1 MTRPL
6 HELVRLYL
14 GRKLNDRAHLALS
27 VLNVVKDISPQEQQ
41 LLAGSLKLAQAQ
53 AKRAM
58 TDKLWDQLLTHP
70 GARTPLA
77 QLSTMLWRSAGSA
90 LMRQPKDYGFDK
102 KKLWEKQELDAPV
115 PMYFVTQLKYVRGVL
130 NVGAFELWEKLDGA
144 EALAPL
150 ALETPTLAI
159 GKGNPMLRDTNARSL
174 WFQIAR
180 QVAGLRPAFI
190 LARTLGA
197 QRFNALIEVTIKLV
211 EPRYPVKSDPREVQ
225 DVERAIARI
234 AQPLANAARPVVA
247 ELLKTRQA
255 VNTTAFLE
263 AMELTSLRTGY
274 LLTGDLDLALSQA
287 KQADPA
293 AIPLPYATKAKD
305 LLTFAVSEEHFELR
319 RLLGISL
326 P

>member
-1 MTRPL
+1 M
-6 HELVRLYL
+6 
-14 GRKLNDRAHLALS
+14 
-27 VLNVVKDISPQEQQ
+27 
-41 LLAGSLKLAQAQ
+41 
-53 AKRAM
+53 
-58 TDKLWDQLLTHP
+58 
-70 GARTPLA
+70 
-77 QLSTMLWRSAGSA
+77 
-90 LMRQPKDYGFDK
+90 
-102 KKLWEKQELDAPV
+102 
-115 PMYFVTQLKYVRGVL
+115 
-130 NVGAFELWEKLDGA
+130 
-144 EALAPL
+144 
-150 ALETPTLAI
+150 
-159 GKGNPMLRDTNARSL
+159 
-174 WFQIAR
+174 
-180 QVAGLRPAFI
+180 AGLRPAFI

-255 VNTTAFLE
+255 VNTRAFLE